1 VFATV
6 TIFRADGVGFGTD
19 SLHPNLQFPDR
30 KAGKAMRGT
39 TGIVAVLMAGVL
51 WSFMGLAIRNIEVA
65 GTWAILFW
73 RSLGTIPIL
82 LAFIAWRSGGHPV
95 QQLKSVGLTGVL
107 GGISLVVAFAGAI
120 FAIQSTTV
128 ANAVFLFSASPFLAA
143 LLGWAIL
150 RESVRRATWI
160 AIAVA
165 AIGMFIMVRE
175 GLAAGALAGNVAA
188 LLSALGFATFTVALR
203 WGRLTDMVP
212 AVVLGG
218 VFATIVAG
226 IVLAILGQPL
236 LVPAHDIAISM
247 AMGGG
252 VLATGMILY
261 TLGSRAIPAA
271 ELTLLSL
278 IEVML
283 APIWVWLFLGETT
296 TGATLVGG
304 AILLAAVVFNAVS
317 ASSNQTA
324 NA

>member
-1 VFATV
+1 
-6 TIFRADGVGFGTD
+6 
-19 SLHPNLQFPDR
+19 
-30 KAGKAMRGT
+30 MRIT
-39 TGIVAVLMAGVL
+39 TGIVLVLMAGVL
-51 WSFMGLAIRNIEVA
+51 WSFMGLAIRNIETA

-73 RSLGTIPIL
+73 RSLGTIPVL

-95 QQLKSVGLTGVL
+95 QRLISVGLTGVF

-150 RESVRRATWI
+150 REPIRRATWI

-175 GLAAGALAGNVAA
+175 GLAVGAMAGNVAA
-188 LLSALGFATFTVALR
+188 LLSALGFAAFTVALR

-218 VFATIVAG
+218 VFATIFAG
-226 IVLAILGQPL
+226 ILLAILGQPM
-236 LVPAHDIAISM
+236 LVPAHDITISV

-271 ELTLLSL
+271 ELTLLSM

-283 APIWVWLFLGETT
+283 APVWVWLFLGET
-296 TGATLVGG
+296 ATMATFIGG
-304 AILLAAVVFNAVS
+304 AVLLAAVVFNAVS

-324 NA
+324 SV